1 MRRLP
6 LFTSSAHPASP
17 FTSYG
22 STASPTHNSCTPY
35 TPGKLPLAASRLPGF
50 PASRFRPAPAV
61 SPTSAASPPC
71 RLAALPPCRLAA
83 LPPCRVGAS
92 PPWRVG
98 ATPWSLAS
106 AAPWPSGRR
115 AAGARGAQM
124 SGVAGGAWARVPG
137 KTRPRK
143 VVSRIGH
150 SRAHMALNRHFSDH
164 FVRFVHRFSAI
175 SERRLSPRENRLV
188 CAARRWLT
196 CTGPP
201 RRCRAKRADAQAL
214 ALTPHQALSR
224 ARWRARRPW
233 WDHWRVIIT
242 RCGSGASR
250 SPICP
255 EYGYIRDWWLI
266 TKLELPGFWPR
277 LGPSWAEPTGYEIL
291 IFRI

>member
-71 RLAALPPCRLAA
+71 CVAALPRCRLAA

-143 VVSRIGH
+143 VVSRFGH

-224 ARWRARRPW
+224 ARWRRPATLVGPLAR
-233 WDHWRVIIT
+233 DHHEMWLRSQQIPDMPGIWVHKRLVVNYQARTSRVL
-242 RCGSGASR
+242 APPR
-250 SPICP
+250 SQ
-255 EYGYIRDWWLI
+255 
-266 TKLELPGFWPR
+266 
-277 LGPSWAEPTGYEIL
+277 LGRAD
-291 IFRI
+291 RV